1 MDNRI
6 DAIRQQQIYRV
17 NPVSLYERRA
27 QQNTIEKSNIFSNS
41 NNSNYNLNHPAVAG
55 GNSNRASVLDL
66 LA

>member
-17 NPVSLYERRA
+17 NPVSLYERR
-27 QQNTIEKSNIFSNS
+27 NERNSLEKTNIFSNS
-41 NNSNYNLNHPAVAG
+41 NNSNYNLNHPAIAG
-55 GNSNRASVLDL
+55 GSSGRASVLDL